1 MTLEQ
6 ISEKLR
12 TLKSKHLELV
22 RRQMRGEL
30 SLGKEVNKVRGLIK
44 RYYKLYA
51 KKAGVKI

>member
-6 ISEKLR
+6 ISAKLR

-30 SLGKEVNKVRGLIK
+30 GLGKEVNKLRGLIK